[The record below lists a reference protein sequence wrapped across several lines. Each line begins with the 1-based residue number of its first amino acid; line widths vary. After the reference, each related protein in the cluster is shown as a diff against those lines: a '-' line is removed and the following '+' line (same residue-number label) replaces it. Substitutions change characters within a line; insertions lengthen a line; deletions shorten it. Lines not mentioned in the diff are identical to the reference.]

1 MEMSKTGPSSW
12 AITRDD
18 IIVSSKVPNVKVV
31 RTNNDG
37 NLETSIVFYGSPIMG
52 RPGRCEKNHAY
63 LLGEDKLIINIVRE
77 EDKTEHG
84 MKEDSAVVF
93 TLTFYD
99 TDNTMV
105 WRKNDIQHINTKDK
119 VMNLV
124 NNTKAAVL
132 IVIS

>member
-1 MEMSKTGPSSW
+1 MEIRKTGPDTW

-18 IIVSSKVPNVKVV
+18 IIVANKVPGIKVV
-31 RTNNDG
+31 RTNNNGD
-37 NLETSIVFYGSPIMG
+37 LETSIVFSGSPVMP

-77 EDKTEHG
+77 EDMTSDG
-84 MKEDSAVVF
+84 MKEDSEVIF

-99 TDNTMV
+99 TNNTMV
-105 WRKNDIQHINTKDK
+105 WKKRKVTHIPTKDK
-119 VMNLV
+119 VMNFV

-132 IVIS
+132 IVVS